1 MGSKNMSN
9 IVLKT
14 AGLTKR
20 YGDLVAVDDLTLEI
34 YRGEVFGFL
43 GPNGAGKTTSI
54 NMMCGL
60 LEPDTGIVTIDGVP
74 IHTADDALRA
84 RVGVCPQ
91 EIVLWERLTCT
102 EQLQFMGEMYG
113 LSGAEAHQRA
123 EMLLDELDLVEKRDI
138 QARKLSGGL
147 QRRLNVAMALVHDP
161 EIVILD
167 EPEVG
172 LDPQSRVKVREY
184 IQSLTRVKTVILTTH
199 NMDEADRLADRVAI
213 IDHGKLLELDT
224 PTLLKKRVGEGDVVE
239 IELETIVDSAIIEAA
254 VVPLVDHV
262 YVDHETSTLTVRALN
277 AVGALASILEALEK
291 SGAQAGEVRVRENTL
306 EDVFIQLTGRRLR
319 Q

>member
-1 MGSKNMSN
+1 MSN
-9 IVLKT
+9 VVLKT
-14 AGLTKR
+14 KSLTKR
-20 YGDLVAVDDLTLEI
+20 YGDLVAVDDLNLEI
-34 YRGEVFGFL
+34 FRGEVFGFL

-60 LEPDTGIVTIDGVP
+60 LEPDTGTVTIDGVP
-74 IHTADDALRA
+74 VHAADDELRA

-91 EIVLWERLTCT
+91 EIVLWERLTCL
-102 EQLQFMGEMYG
+102 EQLRFMGEMYG
-113 LSGAEAHQRA
+113 LVGTDARERS
-123 EMLLDELDLVEKRDI
+123 EMLLGELDLVEKRDT

-184 IQSLTRVKTVILTTH
+184 IQSLARVKTVILTTH

-224 PTLLKKRVGEGDVVE
+224 PTVLKKRVGEGDVVE
-239 IELETIVDSAIIEAA
+239 IELETPVDPVIAGKVEAA
-254 VVPLVDHV
+254 VAPLVDQVHM
-262 YVDHETSTLTVRALN
+262 DHETSTLTVRALN

-291 SGAQAGEVRVRENTL
+291 SGVQAGEVRVRENTL

>member
-1 MGSKNMSN
+1 MSN
-9 IVLKT
+9 VVLT
-14 AGLTKR
+14 TEGLTKR
-20 YGDLVAVDDLTLEI
+20 YGDLVAVDELTLEI

-74 IHTADDALRA
+74 IHDADDELRA

-91 EIVLWERLTCT
+91 EIVLWERLTCL
-102 EQLQFMGEMYG
+102 EQLRFMGEMYG
-113 LSGAEAHQRA
+113 LSGVEAHRRS
-123 EMLLDELDLVEKRDI
+123 EMLLDELDLVEKRDT

-184 IQSLTRVKTVILTTH
+184 IQSLARAKTVILTTH

-213 IDHGKLLELDT
+213 IDHGKLLELET
-224 PTLLKKRVGEGDVVE
+224 PTVLKKRVGEGDVVE
-239 IELETIVDSAIIEAA
+239 IEFETTLDTAIIEAA
-254 VVPLVDHV
+254 IAPMVDQVHL
-262 YVDHETSTLTVRALN
+262 DLETSTLTVRALN

-291 SGAQAGEVRVRENTL
+291 SGAHAGEVRVRENTL